1 MYEFTSPI
9 SGQNVRFAF
18 NGTNSENTKLWNVTN
33 PENIHSLEID
43 DSGYCNFNA
52 PDEHL
57 SRFIIFNLSE
67 INFITNLELMQNQK
81 FDALR
86 QTDIQSDYIVI
97 GPEQFR
103 DESADLIQL
112 RNPAIYASLEDIYT
126 EFSGGN
132 PDPMGIRSFIQWTQ
146 ESWQFPQPNCALILG
161 DAGYDYRNITGQS
174 SIIVPTIQVQSSRT
188 YATDDLLSAIYGNI
202 PKSQLVDILL
212 EMRKKCPIL

>member
-1 MYEFTSPI
+1 MNI
-9 SGQNVRFAF
+9 
-18 NGTNSENTKLWNVTN
+18 TN

-52 PDEHL
+52 PEEHL
-57 SRFIIFNLSE
+57 SRFVIFNLSD
-67 INFITNLELMQNQK
+67 INSITNLELMQNQK

-132 PDPMGIRSFIQWTQ
+132 PDPMGIRSFING
-146 ESWQFPQPNCALILG
+146 PKNH
-161 DAGYDYRNITGQS
+161 
-174 SIIVPTIQVQSSRT
+174 
-188 YATDDLLSAIYGNI
+188 GNFTTKLCFD
-202 PKSQLVDILL
+202 PW
-212 EMRKKCPIL
+212 